1 MKLLT
6 FLGVAKY
13 DLTCYC
19 WQGQECQT
27 KFSTVA
33 SSVFL
38 EPDEVIVFL
47 TEDAQQKIYP
57 DFFAELSSRAKA
69 VVTPMPVPIGKDD
82 LELWEIFGRVS
93 GCVEPGEEVAF
104 DVTNGLRSFP
114 LIGLLVAAFLRSGL
128 DVNLKAVL
136 YGAFDVGRQVSPG
149 RTPVFDLSPMLA
161 LLEWSAAADRFN
173 RTGDSRY
180 LASLVGQQRKKLAL
194 AAQGDK
200 QMLNDVGALGSL
212 ADRLTKISQGLHLI
226 RPIQVMEEADGL
238 SGRIEKARPA
248 LARSAPAQPF
258 SLLLETVERTF
269 APLGLAEPLGPEN
282 FAANLQ
288 KQRQMIAWYAERD
301 HWVQAATVAREWLV
315 NWFMG
320 QLDMDEESM
329 VDREIREEI
338 EGRINDDSHA
348 LIDAKK
354 HHNPVPPLSL
364 GKVPDIVEALDI
376 WSKITKLRN
385 DINHAGMR
393 DDAEEEPASLI
404 KQLKAL
410 FQRLDRLP
418 LPEEGL

>member
-6 FLGVAKY
+6 FLGANP
-13 DLTCYC
+13 LQSTCYH

-27 KFSTVA
+27 KFSSVA

-38 EPDEVIVFL
+38 EPDEVFVFL

-57 DFFAELSSRAKA
+57 EFSAELSGKAKA
-69 VVTPMPVPIGKDD
+69 AVTPMPVPLGKDD
-82 LELWEIFGRVS
+82 LELWEIFDQVS
-93 GCVEPGEEVAF
+93 GCVKPGEEVAF
-104 DVTNGLRSFP
+104 DVTNGLRHFP
-114 LIGLLVAAFLRSGL
+114 LIGLLVAAFLRSAL

-136 YGAFDVGRQVSPG
+136 YGAFDVGREISPG
-149 RTPVFDLSPMLA
+149 RTPMFDLTPMLD

-180 LASLVGQQRKKLAL
+180 LASLVDRQRKRLAL

-200 QMLNDVGALGSL
+200 QRLYEAGALGHL
-212 ADRLTKISQGLHLI
+212 AARLAKISQGLHLI

-248 LARSAPAQPF
+248 LAQSAAVQPF

-269 APLGLAEPLGPEN
+269 APLGLAGPLEPEN

-288 KQRQMIAWYAERD
+288 KQRQMVAWYADRD
-301 HWVQAATVAREWLV
+301 HWVQAATLAREWLV

-320 QLDMDEESM
+320 HLDMDEELM
-329 VDREIREEI
+329 VDRDIRQEI
-338 EGRINDDSHA
+338 ENRINEDSRA
-348 LIDAKK
+348 LVNAKTHDK
-354 HHNPVPPLSL
+354 PVPPLSL
-364 GKVPDIVEALDI
+364 EKVPEFIEALNI
-376 WSKITKLRN
+376 WGQMIELRN

-393 DDAEEEPASLI
+393 KGAMEPDSLI

-418 LPEEGL
+418 LPGEVP